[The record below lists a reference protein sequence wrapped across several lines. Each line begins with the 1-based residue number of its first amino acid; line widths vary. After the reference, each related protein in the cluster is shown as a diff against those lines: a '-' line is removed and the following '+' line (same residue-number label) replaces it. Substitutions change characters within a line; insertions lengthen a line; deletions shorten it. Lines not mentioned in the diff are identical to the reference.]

1 MSLLRSYSIARTS
14 WQLQL
19 RDPASSVIMTV
30 LPLILIAV
38 LIPSAKAQLVL
49 SGYPNA
55 TGAEQTVPGLAVL
68 YAFLSVE
75 QVTTLFFREHA
86 WGTWDRLRASP
97 ASAPSRRPRNSTSSP
112 KELSGCD
119 PGTVRACAR
128 IGNDGVSRASVSVEE

>member
-1 MSLLRSYSIARTS
+1 
-14 WQLQL
+14 
-19 RDPASSVIMTV
+19 MTV

-68 YAFLSVE
+68 CPFLSVE

-97 ASAPSRRPRNSTSSP
+97 ASTADIVIGKVVVRFLVQLPRPRSCSPPGLLFGYRPNGSVLAIAIIVVVISPACSS
-112 KELSGCD
+112 
-119 PGTVRACAR
+119 
-128 IGNDGVSRASVSVEE
+128 ASV